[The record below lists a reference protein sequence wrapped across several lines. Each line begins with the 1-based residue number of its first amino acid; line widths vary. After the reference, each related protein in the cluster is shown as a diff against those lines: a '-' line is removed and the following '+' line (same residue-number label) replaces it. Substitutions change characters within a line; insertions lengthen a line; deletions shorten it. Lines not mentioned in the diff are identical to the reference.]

1 MNAEIVAT
9 AIGEKVLETLE
20 KEEQHIDSTLRQ
32 LENAGDEELER
43 IREKRL
49 QRMKEQA
56 SKMQALR
63 AQGHGEYTT
72 LVETNEFSNVIKK
85 VRIG

>member
-32 LENAGDEELER
+32 LENDDDEELEER
-43 IREKRL
+43 
-49 QRMKEQA
+49 
-56 SKMQALR
+56 
-63 AQGHGEYTT
+63 
-72 LVETNEFSNVIKK
+72 
-85 VRIG
+85 